1 MATLGKPA
9 ITTPS
14 RLDIRPVQE
23 AIQNARQR
31 IEALEATVN
40 ALSAVSL
47 SASALAQ
54 LQAQVDA
61 IVRAN
66 GTVTSVRMTVP
77 DFMAVSGSP
86 ITTSG
91 TLAVSFADQPRGFVL
106 AGPESGT
113 DAPPDFRAL
122 QWNYD
127 LPLISSLPFTS
138 GLDGHE
144 IVLIERYGEMFWTT
158 VDDILARVSATSR
171 VVLAIACSDES
182 TPLTTGT
189 NKVRFINPYS
199 TAFIVEGVVGSL
211 NVTQTSGS
219 IFTVD
224 VNEAGTSILSTKLT
238 IDNGEK
244 TSGTAATPP
253 VINDNSIAPYAEIEI
268 DIDQVGD
275 GTAAGLKVYLIGH
288 AAA

>member
-1 MATLGKPA
+1 MALGKPA
-9 ITTPS
+9 ITTPA

-23 AIQNARQR
+23 AIQNTRQR
-31 IEALEATVN
+31 IEALEGVVN
-40 ALSAVSL
+40 ALSAASL
-47 SASALAQ
+47 SASAIAA
-54 LQAQVDA
+54 LQAQLTALTLAD
-61 IVRAN
+61 

-77 DFMAVSGSP
+77 GFMSVNGSP

-91 TLAVSFADQPRGFVL
+91 TLEVSFADQPRGLVL
-106 AGPESGT
+106 AGPESGA

-182 TPLTTGT
+182 TPLTIGA
-189 NKVRFINPYS
+189 NKVKFINPYD
-199 TAFIVEGVVGSL
+199 TAFIVENVVGSL
-211 NVTQTSGS
+211 NTAQASGS

-224 VNEAGTSILSTKLT
+224 VNENGASILSTKLT

-253 VINDNSIAPYAEIEI
+253 VISDNSIAPYAEIEV
-268 DIDQVGD
+268 DVDQVGD
-275 GTAAGLKVYLIGH
+275 GTAAGLKVYIIGH
-288 AAA
+288 AS